1 MKQKGRSAEC
11 STGEFEGFCALLQL
25 QRQLELD
32 LPHALHAPF
41 TGR

>member
-11 STGEFEGFCALLQL
+11 STGEFEGFCALLQ
-25 QRQLELD
+25 RQLELD
-32 LPHALHAPF
+32 LPHALHAPV